1 MLTWKVEKPRS
12 MANRVLQGIG
22 SALSVLALAACAGL
36 LVSDAGAWSLS
47 GHAVAAI
54 SAAPLLLVGVSFLLV
69 QPVIRPRLAGLVRNL
84 LLAATF
90 LLWGATMLM
99 PQNQISRRLGNLV
112 VVLYVLDLA
121 WVVLALAN

>member
-1 MLTWKVEKPRS
+1 
-12 MANRVLQGIG
+12 MATRVLQGMG
-22 SALSVLALAACAGL
+22 SILSVLALAAGAGL
-36 LVSDAGAWSLS
+36 LIADAGAWSLS

-69 QPVIRPRLAGLVRNL
+69 QPVIRPRSAELVKNL

-90 LLWGATMLM
+90 LLWGVIQLM
-99 PQNQISRRLGNLV
+99 PQNEISRRLGNVV

-121 WVVLALAN
+121 WVVLALPNSNSKT